1 MNEGFDEGR
10 VSDRRRR
17 GSQEPGT
24 QRFVPA
30 VARMA
35 WAEVMK
41 NPPTPPKPPHDGMT
55 GRRGH
60 FTREVYKEDG
70 PGRVVC
76 FTGRISL
83 ETGSQRKRR
92 TGGGGTVGGAT
103 RYGLKKTFVGRIG
116 REFPCLPVSFV
127 PVQLAVLYSF
137 IKAAKMY
144 SFMFIP
150 WCSCS

>member
-70 PGRVVC
+70 PGR
-76 FTGRISL
+76 RP
-83 ETGSQRKRR
+83 
-92 TGGGGTVGGAT
+92 GTVARAKVEKMPT
-103 RYGLKKTFVGRIG
+103 TPAPPLDLFFKKKNLQKKSGTK
-116 REFPCLPVSFV
+116 
-127 PVQLAVLYSF
+127 QKWYND
-137 IKAAKMY
+137 
-144 SFMFIP
+144 
-150 WCSCS
+150 

>member
-70 PGRVVC
+70 PGRRPGTVARAKVVKMPPPPPPPPPPPLP
-76 FTGRISL
+76 FISY
-83 ETGSQRKRR
+83 TIIIKKKQTNTRKRR
-92 TGGGGTVGGAT
+92 
-103 RYGLKKTFVGRIG
+103 
-116 REFPCLPVSFV
+116 
-127 PVQLAVLYSF
+127 
-137 IKAAKMY
+137 
-144 SFMFIP
+144 
-150 WCSCS
+150 